1 MVAISL
7 IKYQNDFSRM
17 VILVNIEFKYKIGQL
32 VYYNNHLY
40 RVLSRAYFETDN
52 VRVNKYN
59 LRSVDIHD
67 INGYEPNVWEDD
79 IKTLWRVK

>member
-1 MVAISL
+1 MDV
-7 IKYQNDFSRM
+7 
-17 VILVNIEFKYKIGQL
+17 VFKYEIGQL

-40 RVLSRAYFETDN
+40 RVLSRAYFETKD

-59 LRSVDIHD
+59 LRSVDD
-67 INGYEPNVWEDD
+67 NSINGYEPNVWEDD

>member
-1 MVAISL
+1 MDVT
-7 IKYQNDFSRM
+7 
-17 VILVNIEFKYKIGQL
+17 FKYKIGQL

-40 RVLSRAYFETDN
+40 RVLSRAYFETKD

-59 LRSVDIHD
+59 LRSVNEDD

-79 IKTLWRVK
+79 IKTLRRVK

>member
-1 MVAISL
+1 MEVT
-7 IKYQNDFSRM
+7 
-17 VILVNIEFKYKIGQL
+17 FKYKIGQL

-40 RVLSRAYFETDN
+40 RVLSRSYMETDN
-52 VRVNKYN
+52 VKVNKYN

-67 INGYEPNVWEDD
+67 ISGYEPNVWEDD

>member
-1 MVAISL
+1 MEVA
-7 IKYQNDFSRM
+7 
-17 VILVNIEFKYKIGQL
+17 FKYEIGQL

-40 RVLSRAYFETDN
+40 RVLYRAYLENKD
-52 VRVNKYN
+52 VSVNKYN
-59 LRSVDIHD
+59 LRSVDNHD

>member
-1 MVAISL
+1 MDVT
-7 IKYQNDFSRM
+7 
-17 VILVNIEFKYKIGQL
+17 FKYKIGQL

-40 RVLSRAYFETDN
+40 RVLSREYFESKK
-52 VRVNKYN
+52 VKVNKYN
-59 LRSVDIHD
+59 LRSVDDHS

>member
-1 MVAISL
+1 MDVTL
-7 IKYQNDFSRM
+7 
-17 VILVNIEFKYKIGQL
+17 KYKIGPL

-40 RVLSRAYFETDN
+40 RVLSRSYMETDN
-52 VRVNKYN
+52 VKVNKYN

>member
-1 MVAISL
+1 MDVT
-7 IKYQNDFSRM
+7 
-17 VILVNIEFKYKIGQL
+17 FKYKIGQL

-40 RVLSRAYFETDN
+40 RVLSRSYMETDN
-52 VRVNKYN
+52 VKVNKYN

-79 IKTLWRVK
+79 IETLWRVK

>member
-1 MVAISL
+1 MEVAFQ
-7 IKYQNDFSRM
+7 Y
-17 VILVNIEFKYKIGQL
+17 EIGQL

-40 RVLSRAYFETDN
+40 RVLSRAYFETKD

-59 LRSVDIHD
+59 LRSVDD
-67 INGYEPNVWEDD
+67 NSINGYEPNVWEDD

>member
-1 MVAISL
+1 MEVA
-7 IKYQNDFSRM
+7 
-17 VILVNIEFKYKIGQL
+17 FKYKIGQL

-40 RVLSRAYFETDN
+40 RVLSRAYFETKG

-59 LRSVDIHD
+59 LRSVDEDD

-79 IKTLWRVK
+79 IKTIWRVK